1 MKKRM
6 SGSFDLAN
14 LVENLGYVDQFGRVT
29 DLGWWELE
37 LVAEMDRL
45 ERVSDQVHIFH
56 GCRRLSFRS
65 DIYIK
70 RDWTLL
76 EVRKELEATSK
87 EILCELKKRH
97 LAAYA
102 TTKPSTGQDGG

>member
-6 SGSFDLAN
+6 SGSFDLDY

-29 DLGWWELE
+29 ELGWWELE
-37 LVAEMDRL
+37 LVSEMDSL

-56 GCRRLSFRS
+56 GCRCLRFRS
-65 DIYIK
+65 DIYVK
-70 RDWTLL
+70 QDWTLL

-87 EILCELKKRH
+87 EILCELRKRH
-97 LAAYA
+97 LVAYA
-102 TTKPSTGQDGG
+102 TTKPSTGRN